1 MWKPGQII
9 SFKSTKDGKR
19 IRYRVK
25 SLEHPLPGSTSMAL
39 SALMDIYRRLIPMV
53 KENLS
58 PGDYLCP
65 IIDDFPL
72 IKRMQLCGNM

>member
-9 SFKSTKDGKR
+9 SFKSIEDKRR
-19 IRYRVK
+19 IRFRVR

-39 SALMDIYRRLIPMV
+39 SALMSVYRRVIPTV

-58 PGDYLCP
+58 PGDYIYP
-65 IIDDFPL
+65 II
-72 IKRMQLCGNM
+72 